1 MKTESR
7 TQTVPAQKTGHDCG
21 MYRNALH
28 PERMTA
34 DERLDEVADI
44 LASGLLRL
52 QKHESAN
59 NSNNFGDFPLDLP
72 AHQSVHGP
80 DPRQNGE

>member
-7 TQTVPAQKTGHDCG
+7 TVPAQTTGHDRG
-21 MYRNALH
+21 MYRNALD

-34 DERLDEVADI
+34 DERLDEVAEI
-44 LASGLLRL
+44 LAAGFLRL
-52 QKHESAN
+52 RKRESTN
-59 NSNNFGDFPLDLP
+59 NSSDFGDFPLDFP
-72 AHQSVHGP
+72 GHQSVPGP